1 MRYSSYI
8 AAAAALPT
16 LSLATPSSPKGHGK
30 VQKTKITVQPDEK
43 HQLIEGFGFSGA
55 FQRAQL
61 LLNVTEQ
68 VQQELFDLIY
78 STETGVGFSMVRNGI
93 GSSNSSFN
101 DLMNSHLPF
110 SPGSPDAEPEYVW
123 DEYDSGQLAL
133 SIKAV
138 EYGVKRFYANAW
150 SSPGFM
156 KNNSDDA
163 NGGLLCGVEGS
174 FEEGTQCKYDWRQA
188 YADYF
193 VKYIRLYASHGVNVT
208 EVGFLNE
215 PDLTTPYASM
225 RSDAQQTAD
234 FLPVLHDT
242 LEREGLGH
250 VGIACCEHTGWH
262 ETAENI
268 AGLQEL
274 GAEKYLSHVTSHEYS
289 GNISYQLDTDRRVWQ
304 TEYCDLSN
312 DWNPRW
318 DGVNRGDGWR
328 WAFILHKAL
337 TVGNV
342 NAYYWYVSQTHPY
355 VLLCVDCS
363 ITYTDQAFSGGS
375 SSKTATQTT
384 TKTKSSSR
392 SRTAS
397 TKSPNAH
404 GLSRISPAT
413 SGPTPTVSAS
423 ATTTT
428 SSAPLT
434 STRMART
441 WWWCLTRAMKK
452 ERLVSI
458 WVNALA

>member
-8 AAAAALPT
+8 ATAAALPT
-16 LSLATPSSPKGHGK
+16 LSLATSSPSKGHGK
-30 VQKTKITVQPDEK
+30 VQRTKITVQPDEK

-61 LLNVTEQ
+61 LLNVTEV
-68 VQQELFDLIY
+68 VQQELYDLIY

-93 GSSNSSFN
+93 GSSNSSFG
-101 DLMNSHLPF
+101 DLMNSHLPV

-133 SIKAV
+133 SMKAV

-174 FEEGTQCKYDWRQA
+174 FDEGTQCKYDWRQA

-193 VKYIRLYASHGVNVT
+193 AKYIRLYASQGVNVT

-215 PDLTTPYASM
+215 PDLTTRYASM

-234 FLPVLHDT
+234 FLPVLYET

-250 VGIACCEHTGWH
+250 VGIACCEHTGWDD
-262 ETAENI
+262 TAENI

-289 GNISYQLDTDRRVWQ
+289 GNISFQLDTDRRVWQ

-312 DWNPRW
+312 DWNPHW

-337 TVGNV
+337 VTGNV
-342 NAYYWYVSQTHPY
+342 NAYYWYVSLTH
-355 VLLCVDCS
+355 
-363 ITYTDQAFSGGS
+363 
-375 SSKTATQTT
+375 
-384 TKTKSSSR
+384 
-392 SRTAS
+392 
-397 TKSPNAH
+397 
-404 GLSRISPAT
+404 
-413 SGPTPTVSAS
+413 
-423 ATTTT
+423 
-428 SSAPLT
+428 
-434 STRMART
+434 TRYHAR
-441 WWWCLTRAMKK
+441 RDMKG
-452 ERLVSI
+452 I
-458 WVNALA
+458 QCIY